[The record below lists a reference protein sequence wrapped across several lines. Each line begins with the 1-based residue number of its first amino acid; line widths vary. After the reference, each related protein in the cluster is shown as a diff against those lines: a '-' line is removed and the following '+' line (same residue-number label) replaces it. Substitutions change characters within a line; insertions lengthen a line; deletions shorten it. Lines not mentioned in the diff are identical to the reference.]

1 MKTFILCFDVI
12 DESGKS
18 ELPDSSL
25 NTIAL
30 PLVKA
35 NSFDFDFALCDSLIR
50 HLCRLMG
57 HEGAL
62 SDYVELLPT
71 DKKDVKELVDR
82 DGNTIRLTPVLFSCS
97 HSSILYQNNSN
108 RFVQEGY
115 MKLPFDNDL
124 YSHNE
129 Q

>member
-115 MKLPFDNDL
+115 IQLPPDK
-124 YSHNE
+124 
-129 Q
+129 